1 MSFKSLN
8 SLLYTTNCIVIL
20 VVNLDETMYQG
31 SEGLLVKPNKRVRLV
46 EIFIGHW
53 GCLEK
58 VRINNDIV
66 EIYVR
71 LMDGY

>member
-46 EIFIGHW
+46 EIFIGH
-53 GCLEK
+53 
-58 VRINNDIV
+58 
-66 EIYVR
+66 
-71 LMDGY
+71 